1 LSVPSPAAPG
11 AAGPK
16 SPASAAASASASA
29 AAIPATGPA
38 TAVRIGRLDLR
49 HPVLT
54 ASGTYGL
61 GYEFAGVADLSRIGG
76 VVGKTVTRA
85 PRLGNAPPRTHETA
99 GGMLNSIGLMNPG
112 WDGFVRDTLPRIR
125 ELACPFVLNVA
136 GEDEEDFVDLA
147 HRANGLEG
155 VAALE
160 LNLSCPNVAGGLDFS
175 ASPASA
181 ERVVSR
187 CRSVYEGTLVAKL
200 SPNVADVVPIARA
213 AAAGGADAISLVNT
227 YLGTAIDWRRR
238 RSVFPRGVAGLSGPA
253 IKPMALLAVAR
264 TARAVAVPVIGIG
277 GIATADDVLEYL
289 VAGATAVQ
297 IGTACFW
304 NPAHPVRL
312 ADEVTRLL
320 AAQGIADVRD
330 LVGTLDRDA
339 PTEGGRGGAGRPPG
353 EAPRTAGA
361 RTAGR

>member
-1 LSVPSPAAPG
+1 MTVPSAGGASGPPAAET
-11 AAGPK
+11 AA
-16 SPASAAASASASA
+16 
-29 AAIPATGPA
+29 PA
-38 TAVRIGRLDLR
+38 TAVRIGALELR

-61 GYEFAGVADLSRIGG
+61 GYEFADLADLSRIGG

-85 PRLGNAPPRTHETA
+85 PRLGNAPPRTFETA

-147 HRANGLEG
+147 HRARGLAG

-175 ASPASA
+175 ATPASA
-181 ERVVSR
+181 ERVVAR
-187 CRSVYEGTLVAKL
+187 CRAAFDGTLLAKL

-213 AAAGGADAISLVNT
+213 AEQGGADAISLVNT
-227 YLGTAIDWRRR
+227 YLGTAVDWRRR
-238 RSVFPRGVAGLSGPA
+238 KSVFPRGVAGLSGPA

-264 TARAVAVPVIGIG
+264 TARAVRVPVVGIG

-297 IGTACFW
+297 IGTSCFW
-304 NPAHPVRL
+304 DPAQPVRV
-312 ADEVTRLL
+312 ADGVTRLL
-320 AAQGIADVRD
+320 AEAGVRDVRE
-330 LVGTLDRDA
+330 LIGTLDR
-339 PTEGGRGGAGRPPG
+339 EGRGSPVAAPP
-353 EAPRTAGA
+353 PR
-361 RTAGR
+361 